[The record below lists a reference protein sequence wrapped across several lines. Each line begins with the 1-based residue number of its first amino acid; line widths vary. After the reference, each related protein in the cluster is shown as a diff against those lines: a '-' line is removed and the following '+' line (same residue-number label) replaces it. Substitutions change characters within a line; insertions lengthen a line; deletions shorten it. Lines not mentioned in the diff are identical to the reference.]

1 MPFIHCPP
9 GAFNLAEAFDYRRS
23 GRTRQYVHLSRLR
36 IRKWREHNTQPK
48 HSSPLRQGP
57 VKARHQ
63 MFLLNPGSLNYCF
76 NEDLFLFVV
85 LFQRCDRE
93 NSAHYFDLIQRH
105 ARQCLALRPPTQSAH
120 AYIKH
125 TVWLAPSSPELLKRR
140 GVLPGEA
147 KLSAGE
153 GEESKGAAESTHFAS
168 ARLFH
173 GVFLSIKSVTFS
185 QSHQRKAAFHCISRQ
200 TVCTVINC
208 FPRCDVLCTLVILC
222 CWQFFFSL
230 LWSKQN
236 SLFRPRN
243 QPPDTVNKKMSISC
257 C

>member
-1 MPFIHCPP
+1 
-9 GAFNLAEAFDYRRS
+9 
-23 GRTRQYVHLSRLR
+23 
-36 IRKWREHNTQPK
+36 
-48 HSSPLRQGP
+48 
-57 VKARHQ
+57 

-85 LFQRCDRE
+85 LFQSCDKE
-93 NSAHYFDLIQRH
+93 NSAHCFDLIRRH
-105 ARQCLALRPPTQSAH
+105 ARCVWLCGHQRKACTH
-120 AYIKH
+120 IKH
-125 TVWLAPSSPELLKRR
+125 TVWLAPPSPELLKCR
-140 GVLPGEA
+140 GVLQGEA

-153 GEESKGAAESTHFAS
+153 GEESTGAAESTHFAS

-222 CWQFFFSL
+222 CWEFFFSL
-230 LWSKQN
+230 L
-236 SLFRPRN
+236 
-243 QPPDTVNKKMSISC
+243 
-257 C
+257 

>member
-1 MPFIHCPP
+1 MRICCCLSFCSKDATERTQHTTLTS
-9 GAFNLAEAFDYRRS
+9 FNV
-23 GRTRQYVHLSRLR
+23 TRGSVWLCGHQH
-36 IRKWREHNTQPK
+36 
-48 HSSPLRQGP
+48 
-57 VKARHQ
+57 KART
-63 MFLLNPGSLNYCF
+63 Y
-76 NEDLFLFVV
+76 
-85 LFQRCDRE
+85 
-93 NSAHYFDLIQRH
+93 
-105 ARQCLALRPPTQSAH
+105 

-222 CWQFFFSL
+222 CWEFFFPF